1 MSAKR
6 RLKRTKAAK
15 RVAKHARAKSRT
27 VPRTKGGARAQ
38 PMIHAPD
45 IESLLVDKTL
55 SAQSTPAN
63 GTAIENLIYNATPK
77 VADIGYSFGFY
88 IGREIYEK
96 QIGEKKFI
104 EMLEKI
110 GLPDSLYYPLSD
122 RLIIT
127 SKPHAKKVSNIG
139 KNMHVYEAGLIS
151 GYLSMSTGLRM
162 NTTEPRC
169 IYNGSDV
176 CQFVAMPASKRAEEK
191 QVALHY
197 IVNSIASE
205 IITSDY
211 KKLRNEYYRILSFLP
226 LLQQPMFEQV
236 RKLLVM
242 SGERIA
248 EHTGPQD
255 TKRIINNI
263 ANYFGARQA
272 QIYLRRSGKSIIK
285 LRYESYNSVY
295 PYVSM
300 PAALIVGYISRAYA
314 KNAEISIT
322 TNKDKTYTTTI
333 DFKN

>member
-6 RLKRTKAAK
+6 KPKRIRAAK
-15 RVAKHARAKSRT
+15 SAKAKGRHAPKGKARAR
-27 VPRTKGGARAQ
+27 PQ
-38 PMIHAPD
+38 PMIHASD

-55 SAQSTPAN
+55 SSQSTPVN

-77 VADIGYSFGFY
+77 VAEIGYGFGFY

-96 QIGEKKFI
+96 QGEEKKFI
-104 EMLEKI
+104 AMLERI

-127 SKPHAKKVSNIG
+127 SKPHTKKVSNIG

-151 GYLSMSTGLRM
+151 GYLSMSTGLKM

-176 CQFVAMPASKRAEEK
+176 CQFIAMPVSKRAEEK

-197 IVNSIASE
+197 IVSGIASE

-211 KKLRNEYYRILSFLP
+211 KKLKNEYYRILSFLP

-248 EHTGPQD
+248 EHTGTQD

-263 ANYFGARQA
+263 ANYFGAKEA

-300 PAALIVGYISRAYA
+300 PAALIVGYISKAYA
-314 KNAEISIT
+314 KNAEVSIT